1 MLGTFDKKLLFD
13 HYLGGVLAWTLNAL
27 ARLVALVWH
36 RDHSLERDPRAVLVL
51 KFLGMGSIVRASFL
65 LKAIKEKY
73 PDSQLYFATFSG
85 TAPLVRMYREVNHV
99 FVVRDSSFWYLL
111 IDTVSLV
118 VFCWRNNVDLVV
130 DLEVHA
136 KYSSIISA
144 LSLARDR
151 AGFAGITSRFRR
163 GLYTHLVFWNPVR
176 YVGRAYEQL
185 GAALGLEKNSDAQVC
200 IPPSAVV
207 EAQEFLIKLGWRE
220 GVRLIGINPNASD
233 LRIER
238 LWPREYFSALLSML
252 PPGHDFIVLVCGS
265 KAEWEHAESV
275 RLGVERCP
283 YPVFNIAGALSFSA
297 YCEVLRKL
305 SVLVTNDSGPMHVAR
320 AFEVPTV
327 SLWGPTHPANYS
339 PPGRNHLR
347 LYRPIYC
354 SPCTH
359 ATDVPPCGGDNQCLK
374 RLEPGRV
381 LRAVC
386 SLLGLEAP
394 SAIPGFSVH
403 LGEAPVLGYWQRSS
417 VDLPAGR
424 AKDEVQDEQSDLEA
438 ML

>member
-1 MLGTFDKKLLFD
+1 MTVKFDTKLIFD
-13 HYLGGVLAWTLNAL
+13 HYIGGVLAWILNAC
-27 ARLVALVWH
+27 ARIIALVWY
-36 RDHSLERDPRAVLVL
+36 RDHSLERAPRAVLVL

-65 LKAIKEKY
+65 LTALRDKY
-73 PDSQLYFATFSG
+73 PASRLYFATFSG
-85 TAPLVRMYREVNHV
+85 TAPLVGMYREVHHI
-99 FVVRDSSFWYLL
+99 FVIRDSSIWVLF
-111 IDTVSLV
+111 IDTAKLV
-118 VFCWRNNVDLVV
+118 IFCWRNKVDLVV

-185 GAALGLEKNSDAQVC
+185 GASLGLGPAQDAQIC
-200 IPPSAVV
+200 IPSRAIT
-207 EAQEFLIKLGWRE
+207 EAHEFLRTLGWRE
-220 GVRLIGINPNASD
+220 GTRLIGINPNASD

-238 LWPREYFSALLSML
+238 QWPAEYFSELLSML
-252 PPGHDFIVLVCGS
+252 PPGHDFMVLVCGS
-265 KAEWEHAESV
+265 KDEWGHVESV
-275 RLGVERCP
+275 RLGVESCA

-305 SVLVTNDSGPMHVAR
+305 SVFVTNDSGPMHVAR

-339 PPGRNHLR
+339 PPGPNHLR

-359 ATDVPPCGGDNQCLK
+359 ATDAPPCGGDNQCLK
-374 RLEPGRV
+374 RIEPGRV

-386 SLLGLEAP
+386 SLLRINAP
-394 SAIPGFSVH
+394 NITGELFVADSAPQ
-403 LGEAPVLGYWQRSS
+403 VLGYWHRAS
-417 VDLPAGR
+417 VALSVR
-424 AKDEVQDEQSDLEA
+424 AK
-438 ML
+438 